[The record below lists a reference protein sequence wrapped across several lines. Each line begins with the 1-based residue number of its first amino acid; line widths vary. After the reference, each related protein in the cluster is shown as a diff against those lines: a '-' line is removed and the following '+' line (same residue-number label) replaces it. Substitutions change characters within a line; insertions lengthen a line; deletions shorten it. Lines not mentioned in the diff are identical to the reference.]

1 MKWSLCESEAS
12 EKLTQFLTRFFGGR
26 GIYYL
31 LMIATIGLLLAA
43 DFKWSP

>member
-1 MKWSLCESEAS
+1 MKKIVRNLLVG
-12 EKLTQFLTRFFGGR
+12 K